1 MTSIKDE
8 GTSVAINFARRR
20 GMKSIT
26 LSDNKELL
34 KHGLLNVKLIGA
46 PFSTKHKAANNLL

>member
-1 MTSIKDE
+1 M
-8 GTSVAINFARRR
+8 AINFARRR

-46 PFSTKHKAANNLL
+46 PFSTEHKAANNLL